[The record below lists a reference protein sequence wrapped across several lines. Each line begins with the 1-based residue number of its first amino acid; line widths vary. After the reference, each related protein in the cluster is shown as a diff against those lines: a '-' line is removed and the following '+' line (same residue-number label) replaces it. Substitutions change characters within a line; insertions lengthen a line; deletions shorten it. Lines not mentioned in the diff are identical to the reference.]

1 MKSKKLAQIA
11 IAALEDMKGQ
21 SIRCINVEKLTAIT
35 DYMIIATGTSSTHI
49 RALADTV
56 VVKLK
61 ESGQKVAGVEGK
73 MQSEWVLVDAGGIVV
88 HIMMAPVRALY
99 NLEDLWD
106 FKGQSQQER
115 EADMAEMHA
124 VVSEKKVFEKKGPGK
139 KVFGKP
145 ASQRKY
151 SKAGTST
158 RSAKTPAAKN
168 KPETTR
174 KPAAK
179 KTVAGKPGKRK
190 VVQAAE

>member
-1 MKSKKLAQIA
+1 
-11 IAALEDMKGQ
+11 MKGQ

-61 ESGQKVAGVEGK
+61 EAGQKVAGVEGK

-106 FKGQSQQER
+106 FKGQSQLER
-115 EADMAEMHA
+115 EADLALMHA
-124 VVSEKKVFEKKGPGK
+124 VVSEKKGTDKKRSGK
-139 KVFGKP
+139 SAG
-145 ASQRKY
+145 QRKF
-151 SKAGTST
+151 SKARKKPSD
-158 RSAKTPAAKN
+158 AKTPAAK
-168 KPETTR
+168 KHSGTVP
-174 KPAAK
+174 KAAAK
-179 KTVAGKPGKRK
+179 KTAASKPGKRK
-190 VVQAAE
+190 VAKAAE